1 MCGRYVS
8 PDESAI
14 ERAWH
19 VGRAESNPFAARFAR
34 RYNVAPQQ
42 GNPLYFIPVV
52 RQGAGAEP
60 ELVAMQWWLLPHWA
74 KEARIRHSTFNAR
87 VESVATAP
95 SFRIPF
101 RRRRCLIP
109 AAGWYEWQ
117 ELPGGNRPWFI
128 RPSDDDVVGIAGI
141 WDVWRGGGITIESCA
156 MVIGPANGA
165 IGRFHDR
172 MPFLITRER
181 QAEWLDPSLTDADA
195 VVKLLAAAPDDA
207 VVCCRVGNRVNSARN
222 DGPELIEP
230 LPEAA

>member
-8 PDESAI
+8 PEDAAI
-14 ERAWH
+14 ERSWQL
-19 VGRAESNPFAARFAR
+19 GRDHNPFAPRFAR

-42 GNPLYFIPVV
+42 GNPAFFIPVI
-52 RQGAGAEP
+52 RSGGDGGR
-60 ELVAMQWWLLPHWA
+60 ELVSMQWWLLPHWS
-74 KEARIRHSTFNAR
+74 KEPRIRHSTFNAR

-95 SFRIPF
+95 SFRVPF

-128 RPSDDDVVGIAGI
+128 KPANDELVAIAGI
-141 WDVWRGGGITIESCA
+141 WDVWRGHGQTIESCA
-156 MVIGPANGA
+156 MVIGGANNA

-172 MPFLITRER
+172 MPFLITKDR
-181 QAEWLDPSLTDADA
+181 ADAWLDESLTDADA
-195 VVKLLAAAPDDA
+195 VMKLLAPASDEA
-207 VVCCRVGNRVNSARN
+207 VVCCRVSTRVNNARN

-230 LPEAA
+230 FEEGA